1 MLRRLIKLQT
11 EFLLFT
17 DLLVVGRILVLPN
30 PICLLV
36 LLLMA
41 DSSLSKQLTIDVTN
55 TRKKVTFAT
64 VNTLMVW
71 HSWASYL
78 TKAEHFSFYICRI
91 INNVDNGM
99 DFSTFL
105 RISIAHFSWVPGRL
119 IRGGAGGFHALN
131 FCNNKNKCVYNK
143 HTINVGIVIVG
154 FDIVLEYPRMA
165 QRSTPEGVLVP
176 VVPGAM

>member
-64 VNTLMVW
+64 VNTLMV
-71 HSWASYL
+71 
-78 TKAEHFSFYICRI
+78 
-91 INNVDNGM
+91 
-99 DFSTFL
+99 
-105 RISIAHFSWVPGRL
+105 
-119 IRGGAGGFHALN
+119 
-131 FCNNKNKCVYNK
+131 
-143 HTINVGIVIVG
+143 
-154 FDIVLEYPRMA
+154 
-165 QRSTPEGVLVP
+165 
-176 VVPGAM
+176 